1 MKMRF
6 LSEEWLEERF
16 AKVAVLEPSPGVTLR
31 IQHVVVDAPGG
42 ATVRYY
48 DEVKDGSLLS
58 SGLGDIAAPDVTL
71 TNTWTDELRVL
82 RGEIDP
88 LMIAM
93 TGRLTVD
100 GDQGGMLAM
109 LPILLSDEV
118 AGIAV
123 ELAALITED

>member
-1 MKMRF
+1 MRF
-6 LSEEWLEERF
+6 LSEEWLEARF
-16 AKVAVLEPSPGVTLR
+16 AKVASLEPSPGVDLR
-31 IQHVVVDAPGG
+31 LQHVVVDAPGG

-58 SGLGDIAAPDVTL
+58 SGLGDITEPDAVL

-82 RGEIDP
+82 RGELDP

-93 TGRLTVD
+93 TGRLTLA

-118 AGIAV
+118 AEIAV
-123 ELAALITED
+123 ELAALISED